1 MQVQYT
7 IEHADL
13 KAFAQFCMPSPA
25 SAGSRRLNILGWLCL
40 PLVVALAVIFVEEL
54 LAFDWHHL
62 ISGLLWVAGTL
73 VFLLIFYSVWAGRQV
88 RRHFDQPLTADF
100 AADGLC
106 QSDGTT
112 RSVTPWTAVQR
123 VGRSPRH
130 LFFVFGH
137 QKGVVIPTR
146 GIEDPAAVERILARV
161 GELRPDL
168 SVEVIGP
175 VSRQAKKTF
184 WLLGFLALLLLLAA
198 TPWMLDPL
206 RDEAVLPGDLG
217 TASYRVTT
225 TGGADPAD
233 PLPLVIYLHPLGGF
247 PEIFGLVKRKWDFPA
262 RVVVPAGP
270 EWHWIGYSWF
280 DFDEDWDVFVG
291 DVRRSAD
298 FVAAFTRL
306 MAERY
311 PTLGRPIVTGA
322 SQGGS
327 VSYALAAY
335 HPELFA
341 AALPVSGAMA
351 GDLPERE
358 APPDIRVEAFH
369 GGEDKVV
376 QVEWAEYTIEQMREG
391 GWNVTFSVYP
401 DVGHAIGGEAK
412 DAWRG
417 RLAELVAAQAGAATT
432 SR

>member
-7 IEHADL
+7 LEHADL
-13 KAFAQFCMPSPA
+13 KAFAQFCMPGPA
-25 SAGSRRLNILGWLCL
+25 RPGGSRSNLLGWLCL
-40 PLVVALAVIFVEEL
+40 LALVVLAIIFFEEL
-54 LAFDWHHL
+54 IAFDWHHL
-62 ISGLLWVAGTL
+62 TTGLLWVAGTL
-73 VFLLIFYSVWAGRQV
+73 VALLVFHNFWAGRQV

-100 AADGLC
+100 DDDGLS

-112 RSVTPWTAVQR
+112 RSVTPWAAVQR
-123 VGRSPRH
+123 IGRSPRH

-146 GIEDPAAVERILARV
+146 GIEDPATIERILARV

-175 VSRQAKKTF
+175 VSRQARKTF
-184 WLLGFLALLLLLAA
+184 WLLGLLGLLLLLAA

-206 RDEAVLPGDLG
+206 RDKAVLPGDLG

-233 PLPLVIYLHPLGGF
+233 PLPLVIYLHPLAGF
-247 PEIFGLVKRKWDFPA
+247 PEVFGLVKRKWDFPA

-280 DFDEDWDVFVG
+280 GFDDDWDVFVG

-358 APPDIRVEAFH
+358 APPEIRVEAFH
-369 GGEDKVV
+369 GGEDQLVRL
-376 QVEWAEYTIEQMREG
+376 EWAEYTIEQMREQ
-391 GWNVTFSVYP
+391 GWDVAFTVYP

-412 DAWRG
+412 DAWRR
-417 RLAELVAAQAGAATT
+417 RLAELVGAQAEVAGTPK
-432 SR
+432 